1 MSCPS
6 FSIRVQTGQL
16 MIVLFRGEQHKDQV
30 QDDPHVKLALEM
42 IEKVAVIL
50 EDRDDSSSFMVSE
63 AFRELILNPDEN
75 MLCCVAPICQTLS
88 QIQFPPDLEQTKIQT
103 LLSTVADILTV
114 RDSFRHLNIVN

>member
-50 EDRDDSSSFMVSE
+50 EDRDDSASFMVSE
-63 AFRELILNPDEN
+63 AFLVTKSHFRRKHALLCGTHLPDTFPDPAPSGFGANEDPDFALDSGRYLNR
-75 MLCCVAPICQTLS
+75 T
-88 QIQFPPDLEQTKIQT
+88 
-103 LLSTVADILTV
+103 
-114 RDSFRHLNIVN
+114 